1 MPWAQVVPSRL
12 QVAGALVTIPLP
24 PVLVK
29 LPGATTLVAAAGRAL
44 HLLHAMFQDDYEC
57 ETDRKDEKR
66 IRDAAR
72 CPVSTL

>member
-1 MPWAQVVPSRL
+1 M
-12 QVAGALVTIPLP
+12 AGALVTIPLP

-29 LPGATTLVAAAGRAL
+29 LPGATTTLVAAAGRVL

-57 ETDRKDEKR
+57 ETDRKDERR